1 MHKHG
6 LMGMIVPI
14 AIGAVIFLGIIIGI
28 VSMKM
33 AKGRRAK
40 GAEWIRGAYSIWTG
54 GDDSASWPV
63 DRAKQSLADW
73 YGAQN
78 VGGFWN
84 VMKDLRAGT
93 TGNLAWDRVRALDI
107 LRIGMAAT
115 YIAADQCQTEG
126 SKIGQELQAKYG
138 SWDELAHAFEAGM
151 HAWQRQSGTTDP
163 NELGRVQR
171 NLPILRQKIWPGVAW
186 GSPLDPTD

>member
-1 MHKHG
+1 
-6 LMGMIVPI
+6 
-14 AIGAVIFLGIIIGI
+14 
-28 VSMKM
+28 
-33 AKGRRAK
+33 
-40 GAEWIRGAYSIWTG
+40 
-54 GDDSASWPV
+54 
-63 DRAKQSLADW
+63 
-73 YGAQN
+73 
-78 VGGFWN
+78 
-84 VMKDLRAGT
+84 
-93 TGNLAWDRVRALDI
+93 VRALDI

-115 YIAADQCQTEG
+115 YIDADQCQTEG